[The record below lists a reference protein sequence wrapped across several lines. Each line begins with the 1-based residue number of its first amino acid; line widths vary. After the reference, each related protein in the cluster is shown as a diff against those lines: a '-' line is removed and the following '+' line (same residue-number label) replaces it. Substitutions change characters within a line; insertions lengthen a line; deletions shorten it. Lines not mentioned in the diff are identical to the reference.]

1 MSGSSGSATTPWTTG
16 LGASATPSATAT
28 LCSSTTGVS
37 GGTFTCSA
45 PLKLGVPASAG
56 AGAYTG
62 TIVLTLA

>member
-1 MSGSSGSATTPWTTG
+1 MPAKITDRARPRACGGT
-16 LGASATPSATAT
+16 SATPSATAT
-28 LCSSTTGVS
+28 LCSSATGVS

-56 AGAYTG
+56 AGTYTG